1 LIRAA
6 AADVVLLALLFAVAV
21 RFRARLRADWRELR
35 NVGRASARRDGLK
48 PVLYAALLTIGA
60 AAIRIPFLTRPMGTD
75 EAATF
80 LYYASKPLTLGLTIY
95 GSPNNHLLH
104 TALMHAA
111 WRTFGAHEWALRLP
125 AMLFGVA
132 LVPLTWLAARALVR
146 DGALVADAL
155 VAAAPVFVDYSTDG
169 RGYTMLCAFTLVAL
183 VAILRVARDGN
194 AAAMIV
200 FALAVALGAYA
211 VPAMLYPFAMLVAWR
226 PRKPVLIAA
235 ALAAVLTLILYMPTI
250 AVSGIASITSNAYV
264 LPLPF
269 ARFAAAIPGALAAV
283 WRSWMTGIPP
293 ILQLALAIG
302 FIAGAVRRRVTLWL
316 GATAVVAIVAAQR
329 AIPFPRVWLPLA
341 VLFMITAAAAL
352 PWGRWEPAMAAILF
366 AGLATSALAIARL
379 RETGE
384 LPQVE
389 GIARELAAR
398 AAPGDAVAAAPPSDV
413 PLAFYLDARV
423 LRPDLAGS
431 RRVYVVVN
439 RAYGQSLVR
448 TLAALR
454 IDPRAFT
461 IHPVRDYGVSAIY
474 VLDRR

>member
-1 LIRAA
+1 M
-6 AADVVLLALLFAVAV
+6 LLALLFAVAV
-21 RFRARLRADWRELR
+21 RFREQLRAGWQELR
-35 NVGRASARRDGLK
+35 WPHISVA
-48 PVLYAALLTIGA
+48 VALLTIGA
-60 AAIRIPFLTRPMGTD
+60 AAIRIPFLVRPMGTD

-95 GSPNNHLLH
+95 GSPNNHMLH

-111 WRTFGAHEWALRLP
+111 WWIFGAHEWALRLP
-125 AMLFGVA
+125 ALLFGIA

-146 DGALVADAL
+146 DGALVAAAL
-155 VAAAPVFVDYSTDG
+155 VAAAPVFVDYSTDA
-169 RGYTMLCAFTLVAL
+169 RGYTMLCAFTLLSLMAL
-183 VAILRVARDGN
+183 LRVAHDGN
-194 AAAMIV
+194 AAAMV
-200 FALAVALGAYA
+200 LFALSVALGAYA

-235 ALAAVLTLILYMPTI
+235 ALAAVLTLILYLPTLV
-250 AVSGIASITSNAYV
+250 VSGIDSITSNAYV
-264 LPLPF
+264 RPLPL

-283 WRSWMTGIPP
+283 WRSWMTGIPLV
-293 ILQLALAIG
+293 LQLALAAG
-302 FIAGAVRRRVTLWL
+302 FVAGAVRRRVTLWG
-316 GATAVVAIVAAQR
+316 GALAIIAIVAAQR

-352 PWGRWEPAMAAILF
+352 PWGRWEAALAAVLF
-366 AGLATSALAIARL
+366 AGLATSALLVPRL

-384 LPQVE
+384 LPHVRA
-389 GIARELAAR
+389 IAHELAAR
-398 AAPGDAVAAAPPSDV
+398 AVPGDAVAATPPSDV

-431 RRVYVVVN
+431 RRIYVVVN
-439 RAYGQSLVR
+439 RAYGQSLAR

-461 IHPVRDYGVSAIY
+461 IRRVRDYGASAIY
-474 VLDRR
+474 QLDR